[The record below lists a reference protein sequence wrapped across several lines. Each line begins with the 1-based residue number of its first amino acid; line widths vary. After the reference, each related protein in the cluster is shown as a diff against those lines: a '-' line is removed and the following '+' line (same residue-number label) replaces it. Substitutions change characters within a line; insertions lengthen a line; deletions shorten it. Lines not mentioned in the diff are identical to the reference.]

1 MLFAILKI
9 IHMFGL
15 YVGGAAGI
23 GNGLLMAK
31 VMKSD
36 QPPPPYVG
44 QVMGMIGKMG
54 FVAIVLLWITGIG
67 MMMLNGGI
75 ASVGLTFWVKLVG
88 ATLVL
93 AAASMMTLIG
103 IKAEK
108 AGTPPDLKKIKS
120 ISRLAHVGLPLAVFF
135 AVIAFAP

>member
-9 IHMFGL
+9 IHMFAL

-23 GNGLLMAK
+23 GNGLLTAK
-31 VMKSD
+31 VMKAD

-54 FVAIVLLWITGIG
+54 FVAIVLLWLTGIAMVAMTG
-67 MMMLNGGI
+67 GWAALNW
-75 ASVGLTFWVKLVG
+75 AFWVKLVG

-108 AGTPPDLKKIKS
+108 AGVPPDLKKIKS
-120 ISRLAHVGLPLAVFF
+120 ISRLAHVGLPLAVIF

>member
-1 MLFAILKI
+1 MLFALLKI

-23 GNGLLMAK
+23 GNGLLTAK
-31 VMKSD
+31 ILKSD

-44 QVMGMIGKMG
+44 QVMGLIGKMG
-54 FVAIVLLWITGIG
+54 FVAIILLWVTGIWMVLITGG
-67 MMMLNGGI
+67 LAGLNW
-75 ASVGLTFWVKLVG
+75 AFWVKLLG

-93 AAASMMTLIG
+93 IAASSMTVIAA
-103 IKAEK
+103 KAEK

-120 ISRLAHVGLPLAVFF
+120 ISRLAHVGLPLAVIF
-135 AVIAFAP
+135 AVIAFSN